1 MCYILGVEKRDI
13 MEKKG
18 NKKIM
23 GITCKPVGKLRGTL
37 RRIQNEKDKEQQ
49 AKNRSKSKENK
60 EN

>member
-1 MCYILGVEKRDI
+1 
-13 MEKKG
+13 
-18 NKKIM
+18 M

-37 RRIQNEKDKEQQ
+37 RKIQNEKDKDKEQQ